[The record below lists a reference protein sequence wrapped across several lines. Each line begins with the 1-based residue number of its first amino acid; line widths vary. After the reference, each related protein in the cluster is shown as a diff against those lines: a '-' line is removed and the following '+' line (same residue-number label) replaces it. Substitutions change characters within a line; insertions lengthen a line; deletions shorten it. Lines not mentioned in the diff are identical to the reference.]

1 MFSLQSITLEHM
13 NTFHHNNHTSSSRI
27 DHILY
32 FIPQAKNINI
42 EFRENLCK
50 LNDASNLSSHDV
62 IMGKISF
69 QVMRAHTS
77 EIDYKH
83 TYTSFEV
90 CKPQWNMSSLSEYQA
105 ESYMKLKYLADT
117 FNEPEHIPV
126 LSELCSTVL
135 VKTAESVF
143 PSKPKL
149 KKPDRAFLSKTH

>member
-1 MFSLQSITLEHM
+1 MNISAYLATSGRDDEYIDVIDQLSVFVTDNLEAEEALIIGLDTNESEKSTRRRREAMSKFCNMFSLQSITPEHM

-42 EFRENLCK
+42 EFLENLCK
-50 LNDASNLSSHDV
+50 LNNASNLSSHDV

-69 QVMRAHTS
+69 QVMRAHAS

-90 CKPQWNMSSLSEYQA
+90 CKPQ
-105 ESYMKLKYLADT
+105 
-117 FNEPEHIPV
+117 
-126 LSELCSTVL
+126 
-135 VKTAESVF
+135 
-143 PSKPKL
+143 
-149 KKPDRAFLSKTH
+149 